1 MRLYCY
7 AMSIVGDADACRDI
21 LNEVF
26 LRLWGTK
33 TDIDERHIYAYLVK
47 AVRHAAVDY
56 LRNEVKMREFREEAL
71 KNMSPLDTDYSDEM
85 EKDKLV
91 YRMIAGLKPPADTIV
106 EMKYLKEMKVNEI
119 AQQLDMSVNTIK
131 KHLVKS
137 LKKLRAI
144 YKGQKLTQNR

>member
-1 MRLYCY
+1 MTY
-7 AMSIVGDADACRDI
+7 ASIGYKYYYTPYYPSYGLQAQMDYIKQALDDYNAAQ
-21 LNEVF
+21 
-26 LRLWGTK
+26 GTK

-71 KNMSPLDTDYSDEM
+71 KNMSPFDTDYSDEL

-106 EMKYLKEMKVNEI
+106 EMKYLKEMKVNEFDN
-119 AQQLDMSVNTIK
+119 QLSARLL
-131 KHLVKS
+131 H
-137 LKKLRAI
+137 
-144 YKGQKLTQNR
+144 G